1 MNNKNIMGKDC
12 LNLKNAGDEQEKHIA
27 QKELRKMAGKLS
39 HADIKVISG
48 VSES

>member
-1 MNNKNIMGKDC
+1 MSTV
-12 LNLKNAGDEQEKHIA
+12 
-27 QKELRKMAGKLS
+27 QKELRKMVGKLS

>member
-1 MNNKNIMGKDC
+1 MSIVQNE
-12 LNLKNAGDEQEKHIA
+12 LLKI
-27 QKELRKMAGKLS
+27 AGKLS

>member
-1 MNNKNIMGKDC
+1 MSTV
-12 LNLKNAGDEQEKHIA
+12 

-48 VSES
+48 VSEN